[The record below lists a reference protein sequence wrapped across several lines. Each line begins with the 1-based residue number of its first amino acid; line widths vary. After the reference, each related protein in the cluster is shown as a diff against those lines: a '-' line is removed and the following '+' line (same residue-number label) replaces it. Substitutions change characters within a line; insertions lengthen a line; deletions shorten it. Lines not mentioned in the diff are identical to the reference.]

1 MKSKEKENVMERMK
15 KWELD
20 ILVSTSVV
28 EVGVD
33 IQNATVM
40 VIEGA
45 ERFGLAA
52 LHQLRGRIG
61 RGGEE
66 SLCFLFA
73 DPKTPEAKARIKAML
88 ESNDGFHLAEVD
100 LKLRGP
106 GEFYGVRQS
115 GLPAFRIAD
124 IITDEKILTD
134 ARHAASELLAC
145 DPKLMLEDNNG
156 IRQALYAKYGKFLE
170 LGTLD

>member
-1 MKSKEKENVMERMK
+1 MKEFGAGRIN
-15 KWELD
+15 
-20 ILVSTSVV
+20 ILVSTTVI
-28 EVGVD
+28 EVGID
-33 IQNATVM
+33 IPNANLM
-40 VIEGA
+40 VIEHA

-66 SLCFLFA
+66 SFCFLFA

-156 IRQALYAKYGKFLE
+156 IRQALFNKYGKFLE